1 MSFEL
6 HQKVAGKMSGREK
19 ASALFKRPL
28 LDSIHTY
35 RCSMCMRVEH

>member
-6 HQKVAGKMSGREK
+6 HQTVAGKMSSGEK
-19 ASALFKRPL
+19 ASALFKRTI
-28 LDSIHTY
+28 SGFHTY